1 MAITKVINVD
11 VNTGDANAELEK
23 LEGSFK
29 DVDKAAEK
37 TNKSVDDVAS
47 NGGAIAILD
56 QLTGGLATRFRDAFE
71 ASKLFNLSLKGT
83 RTALIATGIGAFVVA
98 LGLVV
103 AYWDDIVEF
112 ITQSN
117 KKLQESIDLQKESV
131 KDLEIEL
138 GFNDQILKSLELQG
152 KSTDEQ
158 LKVRRKIIKEIQQD
172 LILENSLLQTQLLKE
187 QSKAKELTLL
197 EKFVALQSGFA
208 ITEGIQ
214 TEEELARQ
222 KEIADQINANQKAI
236 IDFQNQL
243 LELDQE
249 DEETGV
255 GGLSEEEKARR
266 KRIDEERAGG
276 DAESL
281 NGLTP
286 EGQAILDAEKLLQ
299 ELSLAQTDEFLREQ
313 ADLRE
318 AAAIALSLMEIKWAD
333 LTAEGKL
340 GIISKG
346 LGAVANLIDEQSVA
360 GKGIAIAQTGIN
372 TAQGIMSALTLPPPA
387 SFIAAA
393 LVGATGI
400 AQTVKIAKQ
409 KIPSATGRGFVSGGA
424 GGSGGGASAP
434 AFNLVEGTS
443 DSQINDSINLQ
454 NNEPTRA
461 VVVAGDVT
469 TAQSVNRNIV
479 TESGL

>member
-37 TNKSVDDVAS
+37 TNKSVDDVAG

-103 AYWDDIVEF
+103 AYWDDIVDF
-112 ITQSN
+112 ITQANAKLENQLVLVESIQTVLEGELSVIN
-117 KKLQESIDLQKESV
+117 KQIELNKLQGKANEELEKQRIAILERLREQNEAEIKILENQLDRLKATSTEVGFWETIKNNVAFTLFGTKALASESANLAAQRLSEINALSTAIESAKLKEI
-131 KDLEIEL
+131 DLEIQL
-138 GFNDQILKSLELQG
+138 FNIKNPD
-152 KSTDEQ
+152 
-158 LKVRRKIIKEIQQD
+158 IKEG
-172 LILENSLLQTQLLKE
+172 EE
-187 QSKAKELTLL
+187 QPERGQ
-197 EKFVALQSGFA
+197 VAPVS
-208 ITEGIQ
+208 
-214 TEEELARQ
+214 
-222 KEIADQINANQKAI
+222 EI
-236 IDFQNQL
+236 
-243 LELDQE
+243 
-249 DEETGV
+249 
-255 GGLSEEEKARR
+255 
-266 KRIDEERAGG
+266 
-276 DAESL
+276 
-281 NGLTP
+281 TP
-286 EGQAILDAEKLLQ
+286 EEAQLQLDSEKLLQ
-299 ELSLAQTDEFLREQ
+299 EASLKQTDEFLREQ

-318 AAAIALSLMEIKWAD
+318 AAFKNQSETELKWAD
-333 LTAEGKL
+333 LTAEAKL
-340 GIISKG
+340 GIISTG
-346 LGAVANLIDEQSVA
+346 LGAVANLVDEQSVA

-372 TAQGIMSALTLPPPA
+372 TAQGIMQAFATLPTIPA
-387 SFIAAA
+387 IVAAA

-454 NNEPTRA
+454 NDTPTRA